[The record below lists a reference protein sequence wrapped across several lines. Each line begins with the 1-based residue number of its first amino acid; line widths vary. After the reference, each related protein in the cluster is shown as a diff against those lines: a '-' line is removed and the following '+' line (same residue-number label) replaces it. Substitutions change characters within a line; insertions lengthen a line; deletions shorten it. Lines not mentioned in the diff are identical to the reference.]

1 MNDNRYCTTLYGPTP
16 LYGLTTFYG
25 LMIALAFLFASG
37 VTLADGPADNPPG
50 DKVVLDLSGAWEME
64 GVLPG
69 EGVKKLFHK
78 VHPDCGPAHVPGD
91 VYSDLW
97 RVGRIDDPH
106 VGRNGQRAKWVMDYE
121 WWYFKSFKVPAEMN
135 GKQIRLMFEGVDY
148 ECDAWLNGESLGSHQ
163 GAYSRFD
170 YDVTDLVKFSTK
182 RDRTENNLL
191 AIRLAPPPRTF
202 AFVCGRKYRWH
213 GDYGSNVT
221 PFGIWR
227 PVRLEATG
235 PVSIEDIY
243 VQSELQQNRSA
254 ELSVQI
260 TLRNNSYAKRDLTL
274 DVVVQGDNFSSPPVM
289 VSANHRSEPGESVC
303 TIPLSVE
310 DPKLWTTWDLGDQ
323 NLYRVEVSVHDDSGF
338 QDQERQSFAIRKLEM
353 AMNPG
358 WSPEEVEYPWTV
370 MLNGQR
376 HYMRSA
382 CWGGPPDM
390 FTGRATEAMYR
401 EYIRL
406 AKEANINN
414 LRIFCWHPPEIPL
427 FYRLCDEAG
436 ITVWQDFSLS
446 HYLYP
451 RDRET
456 IEKIFD
462 ESIEVVKQIRNN
474 PSVIFLSG
482 GEEILY
488 TQSDDDSDF
497 FLQLITELERA
508 VAPYH
513 AIQWV
518 PTCPLSW
525 PNVQKAFKPRESIHA
540 HAPHYGAGSR
550 MLEDYYSSLEYAFV
564 PELAITSCPSVES
577 IRKFIPEDEVW
588 PPGPGWGYHWADLD
602 ILRIHNYE
610 VFGEQRIDGLERFV
624 DATQIAQG
632 VYFQYSGEHFRRMKP
647 KNSGVS
653 FCHLMLHTPDMK
665 WAIVDF
671 YLQPKK
677 SFEYVRRTFQPL
689 LVSLQHD
696 KRRWNPGETFGGQI
710 WVVNDLFKEF
720 PNCTV
725 AIRFLDDQK
734 RLFHEETQKIGDVS
748 ADSATEFSQVSVKV
762 PGKRGEKFY
771 VEMQLLD
778 DRGKVV
784 SENEYF
790 FLVDDQQQAADML
803 KAMGQEA
810 RRRTENG
817 GGTIRYF
824 EELQGERYVPT
835 KLIEDFR

>member
-1 MNDNRYCTTLYGPTP
+1 VTQVNDNRHWTTAH
-16 LYGLTTFYG
+16 GLA
-25 LMIALAFLFASG
+25 IALALL
-37 VTLADGPADNPPG
+37 LACGNALSDELAGE
-50 DKVVLDLSGAWEME
+50 KVVLDLTGSWQME
-64 GVLPG
+64 GVLPD
-69 EGVKKLFHK
+69 EGVKKLFHN
-78 VHPDCGPAHVPGD
+78 VHPDCGPGFVPGD
-91 VYSDLW
+91 VYTDLW
-97 RVGRIDDPH
+97 RVGRIEDPH

-121 WWYFKSFKVPAEMN
+121 WWYFKTFKVPPEMQ

-148 ECDAWLNGESLGSHQ
+148 ECDVWLNGEALGNHQ
-163 GAYSRFD
+163 GAYSRFQFD
-170 YDVTDLVKFSTK
+170 ITGKVNFSTA

-191 AIRLAPPPRTF
+191 AVRLAPPPRTF
-202 AFVCGRKYRWH
+202 ALVCGRKYRWH
-213 GDYGSNVT
+213 GDYGNNVT

-227 PVRLEATG
+227 PVRIEATG

-243 VQSELQQNRSA
+243 VQPELRQDHVADLN
-254 ELSVQI
+254 VQV
-260 TLRNNSYAKRDLTL
+260 TLHNKSNEARELTL
-274 DVVVQGDNFSSPPVM
+274 NTVVQGDTFSSSPASVT
-289 VSANHRSEPGESVC
+289 VACRAEPGETVC
-303 TIPLSVE
+303 TIPLRVE
-310 DPKLWTTWDLGDQ
+310 NPKLWTTWDLGDQ
-323 NLYRVEVSVHDDSGF
+323 NLYRAEVSVRDDSGF
-338 QDQERQSFAIRKLEM
+338 QDRERQSFAIRKLEM

-370 MLNGQR
+370 MLNGRR

-427 FYRLCDEAG
+427 FYRLCDQAG

-451 RDRET
+451 RNRET
-456 IEKIFD
+456 IDKIFD
-462 ESIEVVKQIRNN
+462 ESIDVVKQIRNN

-488 TQSDDDSDF
+488 HVSDDDSDF
-497 FLQLITELERA
+497 FLQLITELGEA

-513 AIQWV
+513 AVQWV

-525 PNVQKAFKPRESIHA
+525 PNVQKVFKPRESIHA
-540 HAPHYGAGSR
+540 HAPHYGAGFT
-550 MLEDYYSSLEYAFV
+550 MLEDYYGKLEYAFI
-564 PELAITSCPSVES
+564 PELAITSCPSAES

-610 VFGEQRIDGLERFV
+610 VFGDQCTDGLDRFV

-632 VYFQYSGEHFRRMKP
+632 VYFQYAGEHFRRMKP

-653 FCHLMLHTPDMK
+653 FCHFMLHTPDMK

-671 YLQPKK
+671 YLKPKR
-677 SFEYVRRTFQPL
+677 SFDYVRRTFQPL
-689 LVSLQHD
+689 LVSLQYD
-696 KRRWNPGETFGGQI
+696 RRRWNPGETFQGEI
-710 WVVNDLFKEF
+710 WVVNDLYEEF
-720 PNCTV
+720 ADCTV
-725 AIRFLDDQK
+725 KLRFLDDSQ
-734 RLFHEETQKIGDVS
+734 RVFHQTEVEIGDVE
-748 ADSATEFSQVSVKV
+748 ADIAAKFSDVSVQV
-762 PGKRGEKFY
+762 PGEQGDKFH
-771 VEMQLLD
+771 VEMSLLD
-778 DRGKVV
+778 NRGNRL
-784 SENEYF
+784 SENQYLL
-790 FLVDDQQQAADML
+790 LVDDQQRAAALMRKL
-803 KAMGQEA
+803 GEEA
-810 RRRTENG
+810 RERMKNE

-824 EELQGERYVPT
+824 KELLGDRYVPT
-835 KLIEDFR
+835 RLLEEFR

>member
-1 MNDNRYCTTLYGPTP
+1 MDHRRIRARLIVVPLVLTL
-16 LYGLTTFYG
+16 LSVCAKLQ
-25 LMIALAFLFASG
+25 A
-37 VTLADGPADNPPG
+37 ADSAVLSNPES
-50 DKVVLDLSGAWEME
+50 DKVVVDLSGAWEME

-69 EGVKKLFHK
+69 EGMKKLFHK
-78 VHPDCGPAHVPGD
+78 VHPDCGPANVPGD
-91 VYSDLW
+91 VYTDLW

-121 WWYFKSFKVPAEMN
+121 WWYFKTFKTPSEMK
-135 GKQIRLMFEGVDY
+135 GKQIRLMFEGIDY
-148 ECDAWLNGESLGSHQ
+148 ECDVWLNGESLGSHE

-170 YDVTDLVKFSTK
+170 FDVTDLVNYNSK

-191 AIRLAPPPRTF
+191 AIRLSPPPRTF
-202 AFVCGRKYRWH
+202 ALVCGRKYRWH
-213 GDYGSNVT
+213 GDYGNNVT

-235 PVSIEDIY
+235 PVTIEDVY
-243 VQSELQQNRSA
+243 VTSNLQSGNA
-254 ELSVQI
+254 ADVGVQV
-260 TLRNNSYAKRDLTL
+260 TLRNNSYRTRELTI
-274 DVVVQGDNFSSPPVM
+274 DVSVQGDNFSSSPV
-289 VSANHRSEPGESVC
+289 SQTLTQAAQPGENVY
-303 TIPLSVE
+303 TIPLRVDE
-310 DPKLWTTWDLGDQ
+310 AQLWTTWDLGDQ
-323 NLYRVEVSVHDDSGF
+323 NLYRAEITVREKATF
-338 QDQERQSFAIRKLEM
+338 QDRETQSFAIRDLKME
-353 AMNPG
+353 MNPG
-358 WSPEEVEYPWTV
+358 WTPEEVEYPWTV
-370 MLNGQR
+370 MLNGKR

-390 FTGRATEAMYR
+390 FTGRATESMYR

-414 LRIFCWHPPEIPL
+414 LRIFCWHPPETEL

-451 RDRET
+451 RNEET
-456 IEKIFD
+456 IQKIFD
-462 ESIEVVKQIRNN
+462 ESIDIVKQIRNN
-474 PSVIFLSG
+474 PCVIFLSG

-488 TQSDDDSDF
+488 TNSDDDSDF

-513 AIQWV
+513 SVQWI

-525 PNVQKAFKPRESIHA
+525 PNVQKEFKPRDSIHA
-540 HAPHYGAGSR
+540 HAPHYGAGFV
-550 MLEDYYSSLEYAFV
+550 MLEEYYSSLEYAFV
-564 PELAITSCPSVES
+564 PELAITSCPSPES
-577 IRKFIPEDEVW
+577 IRKFIPEKEVW
-588 PPGPGWGYHWADLD
+588 PPGPSWGYHWADLD

-610 VFGEQRIDGLERFV
+610 VFGDQQTEGFERFV
-624 DATQIAQG
+624 EATQIAQG

-677 SFEYVRRTFQPL
+677 SFEYVKRTFQPV

-696 KRRWNPGETFGGQI
+696 KRRWNPGETFEGQI
-710 WVVNDLFKEF
+710 WVVNDLFKDY
-720 PNCTV
+720 PGCTV
-725 AIRFLDDQK
+725 SIRFLDDQK
-734 RLFHEETQKIGDVS
+734 REFHQATHRIGEVS
-748 ADSATEFSQVSVKV
+748 ADSAKQFASVKVPV
-762 PGKRGEKFY
+762 PGKRGDKFSI
-771 VEMQLLD
+771 EMQLQD
-778 DRGKVV
+778 GNGNVI

-790 FLVDDQQQAADML
+790 LLVDDQQEAKKML
-803 KAMGQEA
+803 EAMGIEA
-810 RRRTENG
+810 RDRKSNG
-817 GGTIRYF
+817 GETIRYF
-824 EELQGERYVPT
+824 EELMGERFMPAQ
-835 KLIEDFR
+835 LIEDF

>member
-1 MNDNRYCTTLYGPTP
+1 MNDNRHSTTSYRLSIAVAVLLACGS
-16 LYGLTTFYG
+16 
-25 LMIALAFLFASG
+25 ALAGEA
-37 VTLADGPADNPPG
+37 VN
-50 DKVVLDLSGAWEME
+50 DKVVLDLTGSWEME

-78 VHPDCGPAHVPGD
+78 VHPDCGPAYVPGD
-91 VYSDLW
+91 VYTDLW

-121 WWYFKSFKVPAEMN
+121 WWYFKTFKVPPEMK

-148 ECDAWLNGESLGSHQ
+148 ECDAWLNGEPLGTHE
-163 GAYSRFD
+163 GFYSRFS
-170 YDVTDLVKFSTK
+170 YDVTDKLNFSTS

-191 AIRLAPPPRTF
+191 AVRLAPPPRTF
-202 AFVCGRKYRWH
+202 ALVCGRKYRWH
-213 GDYGSNVT
+213 GDYGNNVT

-235 PVSIEDIY
+235 SVSIEDIY
-243 VQSELQQNRSA
+243 VQAELQKDRAADLN
-254 ELSVQI
+254 VQV
-260 TLRNNSYAKRDLTL
+260 TLRNNSYATRDLTL
-274 DVVVQGDNFSSPPVM
+274 DVVVQGDNFSSPPVT
-289 VSANHRSEPGESVC
+289 VSVSRRSEPGENVC
-303 TIPLSVE
+303 TIPLRVQS
-310 DPKLWTTWDLGDQ
+310 PKLWTTWDLGDQ
-323 NLYRVEVSVHDDSGF
+323 NLYRVDVAVRDSSSF
-338 QDQERQSFAIRKLEM
+338 QDRERQSFAIRKLEM

-370 MLNGQR
+370 MLNGRR

-451 RDRET
+451 RDRAT
-456 IEKIFD
+456 VEKIFD
-462 ESIEVVKQIRNN
+462 ESIDIVKQIRNN
-474 PSVIFLSG
+474 PCVIFLSG

-488 TQSDDDSDF
+488 TKSDDDSDF

-508 VAPYH
+508 VAPFH
-513 AIQWV
+513 TIQWV

-525 PNVQKAFKPRESIHA
+525 PNVQKVFKPRESIHA
-540 HAPHYGAGSR
+540 HGPHYGAGFM
-550 MLEDYYSSLEYAFV
+550 MLEDYYSKLEYAYV
-564 PELAITSCPSVES
+564 PELAITSCPSAES

-610 VFGEQRIDGLERFV
+610 VFGDQCTEGLDRFV
-624 DATQIAQG
+624 DATQVAQG
-632 VYFQYSGEHFRRMKP
+632 VYFQYAGEHFRRMKP

-653 FCHLMLHTPDMK
+653 FCHFMLHTPDMK

-671 YLQPKK
+671 YLKPKE
-677 SFEYVRRTFQPL
+677 SFDYVRRTFQPL
-689 LVSLQHD
+689 LVSLQYD
-696 KRRWNPGETFGGQI
+696 KRRWNPGENFQGEI
-710 WVVNDLFKEF
+710 WVVNDLYEEF
-720 PNCTV
+720 DDCTV
-725 AIRFLDDQK
+725 EIKFLDDSKQ
-734 RLFHEETQKIGDVS
+734 LFHKAAVRIGDVK
-748 ADSATEFSQVSVKV
+748 ADSATKLSEVSVRV
-762 PGKRGEKFY
+762 PGRRGDKFY
-771 VEMQLLD
+771 VQMRLLD
-778 DRGKVV
+778 SEGSSL
-784 SENEYF
+784 SENQYF
-790 FLVDDQQQAADML
+790 LLVEDQQQAFALMRKL
-803 KAMGQEA
+803 GEEA
-810 RRRTENG
+810 RERMENG

-824 EELQGERYVPT
+824 EELLGDRYVPT
-835 KLIEDFR
+835 RLLEDFR